1 MLLLEG
7 SVGLIGLKLFLGW
20 AKNEK
25 ENNVFLIKKKMGF
38 QASNWA

>member
-7 SVGLIGLKLFLGW
+7 SVGLIGSKLLLGW

-25 ENNVFLIKKKMGF
+25 ENNVF
-38 QASNWA
+38 